1 MLRIILLPKSE
12 REKTMKK
19 STVFSN
25 GLIWFGAAISIAE
38 ILTGT
43 FVADMGVR
51 DGLLTI
57 ILGHLIGC
65 ALLFAA
71 GFIGAKMKKSA
82 METTKLSFGKGGSYL
97 FAILNVFQLVG
108 WTAIMINQ
116 GANAANAIYAIGT
129 PWWSVII
136 GVLIGIWI
144 LIGIKNLGIVN
155 TVVMTALFALTI
167 MLSVSIFKNPVFG
180 ENAGAMSFGSA
191 LELSVAM
198 PVSWLPVIADYT
210 SGAEEKPTKTVL
222 VSVITYFF
230 ASCWMY
236 AIGFFAAMFTG
247 LYEIAPIIQTIGIGL
262 IGLIIVVASTT
273 TTTFL
278 DAYSAGVS
286 SVTLSKKLSA
296 KWVGIITCVIGILL
310 SIFAESFLGNLEGF
324 LYIIAGVFS
333 PMIAIM
339 IADFFILKNNW
350 SEKKVCVSNLVIWA
364 MGFVAYHLCYRLDG
378 GSEYNFPIPF
388 GYTLPVVVGV
398 IIVTVIVGKI
408 KQKVLN

>member
-1 MLRIILLPKSE
+1 
-12 REKTMKK
+12 MKK

-43 FVADMGVR
+43 YIADMGVR
-51 DGLLTI
+51 DGILTI
-57 ILGHLIGC
+57 LLGHLIGC

-71 GFIGAKMKKSA
+71 GLIGAKLKKSA
-82 METTKLSFGKGGSYL
+82 METTKLSFGRAGSYL
-97 FAILNVFQLVG
+97 FTVLNVFQLVG

-116 GANAANAIYAIGT
+116 GAQAANAIYSIGAQ
-129 PWWSVII
+129 WWSIII

-155 TVVMTALFALTI
+155 TVVMTALFALTVL
-167 MLSVSIFKNPVFG
+167 LSVSIFKNPLFG
-180 ENAGAMSFGSA
+180 ENTGVMSFGSA

-210 SGAEEKPTKTVL
+210 SEAEEKQTKTVL
-222 VSVITYFF
+222 ASVVTYFF

-247 LYEIAPIIQTIGIGL
+247 LYEIAPIIQTIGVGI

-286 SVTLSKKLSA
+286 SMTLSKKLSA
-296 KWVGIITCVIGILL
+296 KWIGIITCVLGILL
-310 SIFAESFLGNLEGF
+310 SIFAESFLANLEGF

-333 PMIAIM
+333 PMIGIM
-339 IADFFILKNNW
+339 IADFFILKNDY

-364 MGFVAYHLCYRLDG
+364 AGFAAYHICYRLD
-378 GSEYNFPIPF
+378 SDANFPLPL
-388 GYTLPVVVGV
+388 GYTLPVVFG
-398 IIVTVIVGKI
+398 IIIITVLVGKI
-408 KQKVLN
+408 RSRVTG

>member
-1 MLRIILLPKSE
+1 
-12 REKTMKK
+12 MKK

-43 FVADMGVR
+43 YVADMGIR
-51 DGLLTI
+51 DGILTI
-57 ILGHLIGC
+57 LLGHLIGC

-71 GFIGAKMKKSA
+71 GLIGARLKKSA
-82 METTKLSFGKGGSYL
+82 METTKLSFGQAGSYL
-97 FAILNVFQLVG
+97 FTVLNVFQLVG

-116 GANAANAIYAIGT
+116 GAQAANAIYSIGAQ
-129 PWWSVII
+129 WWSVII

-155 TVVMTALFALTI
+155 TVVMTALFALTVV
-167 MLSVSIFKNPVFG
+167 LSVSIFKNPVFG
-180 ENAGAMSFGSA
+180 ESTGAISFGSA

-210 SGAEEKPTKTVL
+210 SEAGEKQTKVVL
-222 VSVITYFF
+222 ASVITYFF

-247 LYEIAPIIQTIGIGL
+247 LYEIAPIIQTIGVGL

-286 SVTLSKKLSA
+286 SMTLSKKLSA
-296 KWVGIITCVIGILL
+296 KWIGIITCVLGILL
-310 SIFAESFLGNLEGF
+310 SIFAESFLTNLEGF

-333 PMIAIM
+333 PMIGIM
-339 IADFFILKNNW
+339 IADFFILKNNY
-350 SEKKVCVSNLVIWA
+350 SDKKVCVSNLVIWA
-364 MGFVAYHLCYRLDG
+364 AGFVAYHLCYRLDG
-378 GSEYNFPIPF
+378 GSEYNFPIPL
-388 GYTLPVVVGV
+388 GYTLPVVAGI
-398 IIVTVIVGKI
+398 IIVTVAVGKI
-408 KQKVLN
+408 KQKVTQ